1 MIFRLKSNFWTDLL
15 NHILNSEIMFRFS
28 FIRYLT
34 FLLRSNAV
42 EIFFFIRSFDIENRI
57 MDRPKILTS
66 ILLYFHIIV
75 LSSALTSAN
84 IQMLGRW
91 CCPNSAEY
99 GKCRDWML
107 ALNQTSSAAQNRVVL
122 ECVLATDKYD
132 CFKKIFEDKADL
144 MTADAGEVYTAG
156 KYYNLLPIATESYYG
171 GGPTQP
177 TYTDTYAVA
186 VVKRGSGITISNLKV
201 R

>member
-1 MIFRLKSNFWTDLL
+1 
-15 NHILNSEIMFRFS
+15 
-28 FIRYLT
+28 
-34 FLLRSNAV
+34 
-42 EIFFFIRSFDIENRI
+42 
-57 MDRPKILTS
+57 MDRPKILS
-66 ILLYFHIIV
+66 AILLCFHMFL
-75 LSSALTSAN
+75 LSSALPSAN

-91 CCPNSAEY
+91 CCLNLAEY
-99 GKCRDWML
+99 AKCRDWML
-107 ALNQTSSAAQNRVVL
+107 ALNQTSAAQNPVVL

-171 GGPTQP
+171 GPTQP

-186 VVKRGSGITISNLKV
+186 VVKRGSGMSISNLQV
-201 R
+201 RQG